1 MSITHTISQS
11 IQIQIKIRVN
21 EFEKVYNFLP
31 YVRFNKQKK
40 TLTNNTQELTE
51 TNIKYIYLFRQ
62 KQEALNKDGS
72 GSRLGVAL
80 RYNYINIEY
89 LAHYD
94 VHALLVM
101 AISLQK

>member
-1 MSITHTISQS
+1 MLDLT
-11 IQIQIKIRVN
+11 N
-21 EFEKVYNFLP
+21 
-31 YVRFNKQKK
+31 KK
-40 TLTNNTQELTE
+40 TLTNNTQELTA

-80 RYNYINIEY
+80 RYNYIKIEY